1 MANTQCDR
9 KGGKSVV
16 LLRGTGSAQ
25 LLEGDGGVEGAESPF
40 CPNQTSKLACTHSSK
55 CALITLTGKSPLSVS
70 GS

>member
-16 LLRGTGSAQ
+16 FLRGTGFTQ
-25 LLEGDGGVEGAESPF
+25 LLAGEVEGAESPF